1 MNKKSVHSR
10 FGLSKFHK
18 NVSLVRS
25 YLGLQKMKSAEVAM
39 LAATDG
45 IDGEGVGSVARDAAD
60 LLPAVIATGSVKWFD
75 ATRGFGF
82 IIGDAGEGDILLHFS
97 VLRDHGRRTL
107 PEGTRVVCEVVH
119 RDRGLQARRVLSFD
133 LTTATGPD
141 ADLIARRNADRV
153 DPAALEG
160 EAGPFEAVRVKWFNQ
175 LKGYGFVV
183 RQAGGIDIFI
193 HMETVR
199 RAGLT
204 ALEPDQP
211 LRARIADGRKGPLAV
226 VIETIE

>member
-1 MNKKSVHSR
+1 M
-10 FGLSKFHK
+10 K
-18 NVSLVRS
+18 N
-25 YLGLQKMKSAEVAM
+25 ADVAM
-39 LAATDG
+39 LATNDG
-45 IDGEGVGSVARDAAD
+45 IDGEGLAAVARDAAD
-60 LLPAVIATGSVKWFD
+60 LQSSIIVTGSVKWFD

-82 IIGDAGEGDILLHFS
+82 IVGDGGEGDILLHFS

-107 PEGTRVVCEVVH
+107 PEGARVACEVVE

-133 LTTATGPD
+133 LSTATGPD

-153 DPAALEG
+153 DPLQLEDD
-160 EAGPFEAVRVKWFNQ
+160 AGPFEAVRVKWFNQ

-183 RQAGGIDIFI
+183 RQSGGGDIFI
-193 HMETVR
+193 HMETIR

-204 ALEPDQP
+204 TLEPDQP

-226 VIETIE
+226 MIETIG

>member
-1 MNKKSVHSR
+1 
-10 FGLSKFHK
+10 
-18 NVSLVRS
+18 
-25 YLGLQKMKSAEVAM
+25 MKSADVAM

-45 IDGEGVGSVARDAAD
+45 IDGESLGGVVRDAAD

-82 IIGDAGEGDILLHFS
+82 IVGDAGEGDILLHFS
-97 VLRDHGRRTL
+97 VLRDHSRRTL
-107 PEGTRVVCEVVH
+107 PEGTRVVCEVVE
-119 RDRGLQARRVLSFD
+119 RDRGLQARRVVSFD
-133 LTTATGPD
+133 LSTATGPD

-153 DPAALEG
+153 DPTQLEDD
-160 EAGPFEAVRVKWFNQ
+160 AGPFEPVRVKWFNQ

-183 RQAGGIDIFI
+183 RQTGGIDIFL

-199 RAGLT
+199 RAGFVT
-204 ALEPDQP
+204 LEPEQP

-226 VIETIE
+226 VIEALA